1 MGDKC
6 DQEVFDQGDSVAVLD
21 ACMHV
26 AEEWVQKVAKASGQK
41 VDWHYSG
48 GVANVL
54 YLGDHARVLA
64 AVERLRPELERER
77 PKTAE
82 HSCQCE
88 GDTHSAGEVLRVYG
102 SGAHG
107 PYRAGDPL
115 PDGSIGVDT
124 H

>member
-1 MGDKC
+1 
-6 DQEVFDQGDSVAVLD
+6 VLD